1 MQRKEKIIELRG
13 VNFFYGNTPVLEDI
27 DLDIHSGEFIAVLG
41 PNGGGK
47 TTLIKLIL
55 GLFTPSSGQ
64 IGLFGCEPKYNR
76 HRIGYL
82 PQHVDTKDD
91 VPVTVLEIVLMGLVR
106 SRKLGWFYS
115 QKDRELAYRAL
126 DQVEM
131 KEYEN
136 YNIAHLS
143 GGQKQRVYIARAL
156 ASNPDLIILDE
167 PTSNIDPQ
175 GKFCFYEF
183 LTSLSSSVTILVVSH
198 DLSITSAGID
208 ALGCLNKRLA
218 YNPEPKLT
226 QEMFELL
233 YGVHRHSCPITRH
246 GPYPESVLPF

>member
-1 MQRKEKIIELRG
+1 MQEKIIQIRG
-13 VNFFYGNTPVLEDI
+13 VNFFYGDNPVLEDV
-27 DLDIHSGEFIAVLG
+27 DLDIHPGEFIAVLG

-47 TTLIKLIL
+47 TTLIKLML
-55 GLFTPSSGQ
+55 GLFTPSSGEVR
-64 IGLFGCEPKYNR
+64 IFGREPKHSV

-82 PQHVDTKDD
+82 PQHVQVKDD

-106 SRKLGWFYS
+106 SGKFGWFYS
-115 QKDRELAYRAL
+115 QKDREQAGRAL
-126 DQVEM
+126 EKVEM
-131 KEYEN
+131 RQYEN
-136 YNIAHLS
+136 YNIAQLS

-156 ASNPDLIILDE
+156 ASNPDLLILDE

-198 DLSITSAGID
+198 DLSITSAGIHS
-208 ALGCLNKRLA
+208 LGCLNKHLV

-246 GPYPESVLPF
+246 GPYPESVLPS